1 MQCESWSTV
10 NGGLLHLCLD
20 GRSQERTDK
29 KRCNVGMQD

>member
-10 NGGLLHLCLD
+10 YVGLSHLCLD

-29 KRCNVGMQD
+29 KRYSVRMQD